1 MEIYLLRHGLAIE
14 RGTLGFE
21 NDSARPL
28 TTKGINQLKKVSMAM
43 EKMDLGF
50 DLILSSPFLRA
61 KETAEIVA
69 KKLKQKK
76 TLKFSDALTPD
87 KDVKFLIPQLQ
98 KLKPSPKRILLV
110 GHEPF
115 LSELVSLLVTGGM
128 QLQMDFKKGGLCKLE
143 AEKLSAGKCASLI
156 WLLTP
161 KQMKSMK

>member
-14 RGTLGFE
+14 RELPGFQ

-28 TTKGINQLKKVSMAM
+28 TTKGINQLKKISTAM

-69 KKLKQKK
+69 KKLKLKK
-76 TLKFSDALTPD
+76 SLKFSNALTPD
-87 KDVKFLIPQLQ
+87 QDVKFLIPQLQ
-98 KLKPSPKRILLV
+98 KLKPAPKRILLV

-115 LSELVSLLVTGGM
+115 LSELVSLLVTGSA

-143 AEKLSAGKCASLI
+143 AEKLSAGKCASLT

-161 KQMKSMK
+161 KQMRWIK